1 MSRHCAFSPDVTA
14 GQSNVILPVRMTSS
28 TREAG
33 SKHISD
39 AVGEAE
45 PPSWG
50 VGSSVL
56 PRVTANKGVTVHVV
70 LCL

>member
-39 AVGEAE
+39 AAGEAE
-45 PPSWG
+45 PPSWLSG
-50 VGSSVL
+50 VGFLRRSE
-56 PRVTANKGVTVHVV
+56 
-70 LCL
+70 